1 MFDGEVFDAMTT
13 RRGELKH
20 RSMSSR
26 RYFQVKS
33 LTSKEQCTEYLRSIY
48 FGLNVCTFILTS
60 SLHVL

>member
-26 RYFQVKS
+26 RHFQVKS
-33 LTSKEQCTEYLRSIY
+33 LTSKEQCTVYLRSI
-48 FGLNVCTFILTS
+48 
-60 SLHVL
+60 